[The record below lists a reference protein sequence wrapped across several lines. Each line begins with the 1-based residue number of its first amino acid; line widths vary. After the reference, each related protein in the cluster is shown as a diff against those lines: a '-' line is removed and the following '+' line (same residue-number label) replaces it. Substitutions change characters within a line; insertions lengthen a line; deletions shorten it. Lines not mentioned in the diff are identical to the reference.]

1 VNLYFVELALI
12 HVIVVSAY
20 IMQVLKLTENVMV
33 ILLCRRTSSSSSD
46 SCSPDGAS
54 IKVFG
59 RPGVQIDN
67 DELRRLMLDVRV
79 RTQTCVHTKR
89 LQRVQFNGLSNKR
102 VVLIPPELLVVST
115 GLLTGWRVLFYG
127 ATDVGLSV
135 VSWCCPSAKIVFFL
149 DITLPQNGSIYYM
162 FKPKC
167 SPTVPPST
175 RCIWEVEMSKVKVK
189 NEIVLRQ

>member
-1 VNLYFVELALI
+1 
-12 HVIVVSAY
+12 
-20 IMQVLKLTENVMV
+20 MQVLKLTENVMI

-59 RPGVQIDN
+59 RPGVQLDN
-67 DELRRLMLDVRV
+67 DELRRPMLDVRV

-89 LQRVQFNGLSNKR
+89 LQRVQFNGLSNNR

-115 GLLTGWRVLFYG
+115 GLLTGWPVLFYG

-135 VSWCCPSAKIVFFL
+135 FSWCCPSSKIFF
-149 DITLPQNGSIYYM
+149 
-162 FKPKC
+162 F
-167 SPTVPPST
+167 
-175 RCIWEVEMSKVKVK
+175 
-189 NEIVLRQ
+189 

>member
-1 VNLYFVELALI
+1 
-12 HVIVVSAY
+12 
-20 IMQVLKLTENVMV
+20 MQVLKLTENVMV
-33 ILLCRRTSSSSSD
+33 MLLCRRTSSSSSD
-46 SCSPDGAS
+46 SCPTDGAT

-59 RPGVQIDN
+59 RPGVQLDN
-67 DELRRLMLDVRV
+67 GELRRLMLNIRV

-89 LQRVQFNGLSNKR
+89 LQRVQFNGLSNNR
-102 VVLIPPELLVVST
+102 VVLIPPELLVSI
-115 GLLTGWRVLFYG
+115 GLFTGWPVLFYG

-167 SPTVPPST
+167 SPMVPSST
-175 RCIWEVEMSKVKVK
+175 RCIWEVERPKVKVK
-189 NEIVLRQ
+189 TEIVLRQ